1 MMKIESYGDVGE
13 SACVV
18 GGGGCQVSGITGGNG
33 GCY

>member
-13 SACVV
+13 SACV